1 MKILEKTVVYLIK
14 NQPNQQIGILR
25 LAKYLF
31 LADYLYAKT
40 FGNGETFTGA
50 YTRYQKG
57 PVPARFYDVLTELK
71 TEGIV
76 NRVGNTIL
84 ITQKNISMPALPE
97 KEKACLDKVLNDFAQ
112 RPLNKVIDAA
122 YSTEPMKELLEAEN
136 SLGEILLWKNIEF
149 SKTQKHALLQNDDLD
164 TKFLDSE
171 EYKQSLK
178 DE

>member
-1 MKILEKTVVYLIK
+1 
-14 NQPNQQIGILR
+14 
-25 LAKYLF
+25 
-31 LADYLYAKT
+31 
-40 FGNGETFTGA
+40 
-50 YTRYQKG
+50 
-57 PVPARFYDVLTELK
+57 
-71 TEGIV
+71 
-76 NRVGNTIL
+76 
-84 ITQKNISMPALPE
+84 
-97 KEKACLDKVLNDFAQ
+97 LDKVLNDFAQ